1 MAEGHTVTMLA
12 VDDEP
17 DILEGFAM
25 LLEQGL
31 GVHVVTAPSGAEG
44 LKILASTAVDLVIS
58 DYRMPG
64 MDGCAFLEKA
74 HRIAPGVPL
83 VMVTPTPTPRWSAA
97 PASSRC
103 AASSPR
109 HWPPASLWRRFG
121 TPWKPR
127 SRHALRAPAPRQG
140 RSLEMRALGRAL
152 HPLDL

>member
-74 HRIAPGVPL
+74 HRMAPGVPL
-83 VMVTPTPTPRWSAA
+83 VMVTAYPDAEVERRAGLIPVRGFISKALA
-97 PASSRC
+97 PA
-103 AASSPR
+103 A
-109 HWPPASLWRRFG
+109 LVEEI
-121 TPWKPR
+121 
-127 SRHALRAPAPRQG
+127 RHALEAA
-140 RSLEMRALGRAL
+140 
-152 HPLDL
+152 